1 MRGRNTT
8 SLFLVFGIKPLI
20 GRISGFANWKK
31 SETDRVG
38 QISSRAAAS
47 SRASTSS
54 RTIPRRRRLHILES
68 FFTAVATLLRPDPA
82 HDGGSFGDGFRGR
95 RAAPDRDARAC
106 VALDGARRHR
116 AANAI
121 YGCVDRP
128 SRVRLPSGS
137 LTQSRPRARVS
148 ARVRHSP
155 RRRAARLA
163 PSLTPASVS
172 RTPLREPTKTRQ
184 AAAVPA

>member
-1 MRGRNTT
+1 MRARNTT
-8 SLFLVFGIKPLI
+8 SLFFGFRNKTADDR
-20 GRISGFANWKK
+20 RISGFANWKK

-54 RTIPRRRRLHILES
+54 RTIRRLHILES